1 MHPKLLAFVMI
12 PDEEWDSTKEVT
24 RLPSL
29 FLLAE
34 SWGNEIVYAELEE
47 DVDGSSK
54 PQLSFSS
61 YLASISPNFNK
72 PQKKKRIDA
81 LVRLRDLFHSNYYPS
96 LVQWWI
102 FSLHKKAKKYMIG
115 VQNPP
120 GGKEWEAGTTAK
132 KEEGSHFL
140 GIQIDSST
148 PTQALLCFLPGH
160 PEWSTQ

>member
-102 FSLHKKAKKYMIG
+102 FSLHKKAKYDWSPKPTRRKGMRSG
-115 VQNPP
+115 HHSKER
-120 GGKEWEAGTTAK
+120 GGISLFRHT
-132 KEEGSHFL
+132 
-140 GIQIDSST
+140 DR
-148 PTQALLCFLPGH
+148 
-160 PEWSTQ
+160 